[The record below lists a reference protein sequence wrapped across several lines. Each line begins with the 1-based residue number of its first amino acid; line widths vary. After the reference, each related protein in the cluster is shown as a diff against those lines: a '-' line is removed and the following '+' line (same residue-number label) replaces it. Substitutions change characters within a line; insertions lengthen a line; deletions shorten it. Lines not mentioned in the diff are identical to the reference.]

1 MFRTLFHK
9 VDLWVVHSVMFAGDD
24 QETLLRKKIWWGLT
38 LCWIFFFSYDFFIS
52 RSLES
57 EVMALI
63 NAIGIFICIALLV
76 SFYFHRK
83 RTEMYGLILQLV
95 MVLLPSVKIFIL
107 NGIFNATGIVF
118 AGLIGPIY
126 ALTFPNNRRA
136 VLIFFIYL
144 GLILGSTFYKQWL
157 LNPEILQDTAFRYAI
172 SRFTGGISVI
182 FFISMIYSA
191 QLAKLKRIEEER
203 LIQLHHAKS
212 KLYTNITH
220 EFRTPLTV
228 ILGMADEIENDPKGL
243 LNKGVSLIKSN
254 ANKLLKL
261 VNQLLTMSKLEA
273 DSMPINL
280 MQSDIIPYVRYI
292 LESLHSIAEEKN
304 IRLHFL
310 SEIEELTIDYDPEII
325 EEIISNLISN
335 AIKYTPNG
343 GDVYLKIGTQSVT
356 KGASKEELIVQV
368 RDNGTGIA
376 EDQLPYIF
384 NRFYQVDDE
393 STRKAEGTGIG
404 LALIKE
410 YIHLLKGT
418 IQVKSS
424 IDKGTEFIIKLPV
437 TRTSVIQQV
446 DFTTSKK
453 ADASNVEPF
462 EDMVHSRSEEI
473 KNKAAELPI
482 LIIIEDN
489 SDVVEYLNTVLQAD
503 YHIEVANDGDLGI
516 ALALQTIPDIII
528 CDVMM
533 PKKDGYEVC
542 KTLKDNFRTNHIPI
556 IMLTAKAD
564 IESKISGL
572 EFGADAYIT
581 KPFDKRELLVR
592 IDKLIE
598 TRQKLKDKFSDI
610 ISSSS
615 NNNKPKGLNEIF
627 LHNLLENLGKN
638 YHDER
643 YGIDQ
648 LCMDLGISRTQLHRK
663 LIALTGK
670 TTSDFI
676 RHYRIKKAKEFLLD
690 SDITVSE
697 IAYQV
702 GFKDPNYFTK
712 SFAKDIGM
720 TPSQY
725 RSDHSIVKQ

>member
-1 MFRTLFHK
+1 
-9 VDLWVVHSVMFAGDD
+9 
-24 QETLLRKKIWWGLT
+24 
-38 LCWIFFFSYDFFIS
+38 
-52 RSLES
+52 
-57 EVMALI
+57 
-63 NAIGIFICIALLV
+63 
-76 SFYFHRK
+76 
-83 RTEMYGLILQLV
+83 
-95 MVLLPSVKIFIL
+95 
-107 NGIFNATGIVF
+107 
-118 AGLIGPIY
+118 
-126 ALTFPNNRRA
+126 
-136 VLIFFIYL
+136 
-144 GLILGSTFYKQWL
+144 
-157 LNPEILQDTAFRYAI
+157 
-172 SRFTGGISVI
+172 
-182 FFISMIYSA
+182 
-191 QLAKLKRIEEER
+191 
-203 LIQLHHAKS
+203 
-212 KLYTNITH
+212 
-220 EFRTPLTV
+220 
-228 ILGMADEIENDPKGL
+228 MADEIENDPKGL

-404 LALIKE
+404 LALVKE

>member
-1 MFRTLFHK
+1 MVEVSRESKSPINGAWITIGAFDGIHLGHQKIINYIVEGARQKENNFHAIELWWYNDPRYTIYK
-9 VDLWVVHSVMFAGDD
+9 EEYGKRPDKKEGQFDLEWVKNKGKQTEIRIPDELWSHEKRRQMIDDGWEATSSWFDSQVRDYNGDD
-24 QETLLRKKIWWGLT
+24 KKLAQEI
-38 LCWIFFFSYDFFIS
+38 LC
-52 RSLES
+52 
-57 EVMALI
+57 
-63 NAIGIFICIALLV
+63 
-76 SFYFHRK
+76 SF
-83 RTEMYGLILQLV
+83 
-95 MVLLPSVKIFIL
+95 
-107 NGIFNATGIVF
+107 
-118 AGLIGPIY
+118 
-126 ALTFPNNRRA
+126 
-136 VLIFFIYL
+136 
-144 GLILGSTFYKQWL
+144 LGSG
-157 LNPEILQDTAFRYAI
+157 NN
-172 SRFTGGISVI
+172 
-182 FFISMIYSA
+182 FINEEH
-191 QLAKLKRIEEER
+191 LKRIEEER